1 MECDEIE
8 ICVKFPRYSN
18 KLRFVTVNTSN
29 INKNE
34 FVKKGKFNVV
44 FTNICL

>member
-1 MECDEIE
+1 MDSENIE

-18 KLRFVTVNTSN
+18 KLRFVTVNINN

-34 FVKKGKFNVV
+34 FVKKGE
-44 FTNICL
+44 T